1 MLTEEEAYE
10 GFDQVLERLDM
21 TKLPIKT
28 VWMLGAIWATE
39 VVQKRYIERLRSL
52 QTNLDVDSITTM
64 VNNVLQEH
72 SDVFKNVDPSKKSQ

>member
-10 GFDQVLERLDM
+10 GFDQVLERVDL

-39 VVQKRYIERLRSL
+39 VVQKRYIERLKNL
-52 QTNLDVDSITTM
+52 QANLDVDSITSM
-64 VNNVLQEH
+64 VDSMLKERGNDL
-72 SDVFKNVDPSKKSQ
+72 KNVNSGKENQ